1 VKNSNIINF
10 ENLRNILIEMMN
22 YFIDTFKENNKEKLE
37 ELKKISNKNE
47 DENGIKLL
55 LDKKIPEVDSN
66 QKVIDFL
73 NNNYKYSSSKN
84 FINNVKLLN
93 NLDKLVEV
101 SNKMNKRINTYHTI
115 NISDEKNQN

>member
-1 VKNSNIINF
+1 
-10 ENLRNILIEMMN
+10 MMN

-37 ELKKISNKNE
+37 DLKKISNKSE

-55 LDKKIPEVDSN
+55 LDIKIPEVDNN

-73 NNNYKYSSSKN
+73 NNNYKYSFSKN

-115 NISDEKNQN
+115 NISDEKNLY

>member
-1 VKNSNIINF
+1 
-10 ENLRNILIEMMN
+10 MMN